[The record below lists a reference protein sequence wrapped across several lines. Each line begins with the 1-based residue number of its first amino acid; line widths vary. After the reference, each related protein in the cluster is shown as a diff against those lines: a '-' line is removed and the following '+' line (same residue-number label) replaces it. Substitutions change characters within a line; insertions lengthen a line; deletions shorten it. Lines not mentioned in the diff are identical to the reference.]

1 MQRLGGRVVSIDEVN
16 SSAKKGESL
25 EDSVRVMS
33 SYADLVVLRHPGK
46 GAVGKAA
53 SKSFKP
59 IINAGD
65 GIGEHPTQALLD
77 VFTIR
82 YICFIYT
89 FARYFSNLH
98 SLVYKK
104 Y

>member
-82 YICFIYT
+82 YISWT
-89 FARYFSNLH
+89 FAR
-98 SLVYKK
+98 
-104 Y
+104 